1 VYRRRKTAGQ
11 KPPKTKP
18 SPAIVPPAPDAP
30 VRPTGPS
37 TSAQKASK
45 MADAPT
51 KDARPA
57 ANPVKG
63 PKNVSFGGKA
73 VEMGVGVG
81 DAARWKKKAD
91 ALFRLDSLQEEASNH
106 VSTAMS
112 SFVQRTSI
120 VKEVCTPSSPRAP
133 WRIFVDDP
141 LWCSKRNYFIP
152 CIT

>member
-1 VYRRRKTAGQ
+1 
-11 KPPKTKP
+11 
-18 SPAIVPPAPDAP
+18 
-30 VRPTGPS
+30 
-37 TSAQKASK
+37 

-51 KDARPA
+51 KDARPT

-63 PKNVSFGGKA
+63 PKKVSFGGKA
-73 VEMGVGVG
+73 VEMGAGVG

-120 VKEVCTPSSPRAP
+120 VKELCTPSSPRAP

-141 LWCSKRNYFIP
+141 LWLSKRNYFIS
-152 CIT
+152 CII